1 MSEKIQAPAFLEKAV
16 VPLKTWWQ
24 SISARERQLVTIC
37 SVLLVVGFLYWGV
50 LQPLTSRTEQAQMR
64 LHSEKQLL
72 QWVSNSANNIVAL
85 RSQTGS
91 KGVDRSQPL
100 NKVVYSTASRFQVEL
115 IRMQPRDDMLQVWV
129 KPVSFN
135 DLINWIAQLKEQ
147 YGVQVLFLD
156 VSRADKDGMVE
167 VNRLQLT
174 RG

>member
-1 MSEKIQAPAFLEKAV
+1 MMNEKLQTQLI
-16 VPLKTWWQ
+16 PLKNWWQ
-24 SISARERQLVTIC
+24 SISARERQLVTVC

-72 QWVSNSANNIVAL
+72 QWVTQSANKITAL
-85 RSQTGS
+85 RSQGGQ

-100 NKVVYSTASRFQVEL
+100 NKVVYSTAARFQVEL
-115 IRMQPRDDMLQVWV
+115 IRMQPRDAALQVWV
-129 KPVSFN
+129 KPLPFN
-135 DLINWIAQLKEQ
+135 NLINWIAQIKEQ

-156 VSRADKDGMVE
+156 ISRAEQSGMVE